1 MFEATEGGLD
11 SIQETTQELPESSSQ
26 ETATPTAQDVFDLDS
41 AEKFKFGGR
50 EWTPK
55 ELTSSVMMNADYTRK
70 TQELSKERKY
80 YDNLDADLKTLQG
93 NPALIDQFK
102 QIYPEKFHRYLEFIQ
117 VANRGG
123 QASSRQQAGVDPQF
137 MSRLEQVENRF
148 REQEIGAIEAQL
160 DAKFTV
166 LSKKYPFADEEAVIA
181 RAERLL
187 ESKPKG
193 EKKLTDSE
201 LEQLWKQVDSRGQE
215 LAKKHWGQKAQQQ
228 KEMNARGKDVASG
241 GWTPGQAPRRP
252 RTIREASDL
261 ARRELGLA

>member
-1 MFEATEGGLD
+1 MFEATEGGLE
-11 SIQETTQELPESSSQ
+11 SVQETTQELPESQSQ
-26 ETATPTAQDVFDLDS
+26 DTSTPTAQEIFDLETV
-41 AEKFKFGGR
+41 EKFKFGGK
-50 EWTPK
+50 EWTQK

-102 QIYPEKFHRYLEFIQ
+102 QIYPEKFHRYLDFIQ
-117 VANRGG
+117 VANRENK
-123 QASSRQQAGVDPQF
+123 SRQQAGMDPQF
-137 MSRLEQVENRF
+137 MSRLEQVESRF
-148 REQEIGAIEAQL
+148 REQEINAIEAQL

-193 EKKLTDSE
+193 EKALSDSE

-215 LAKKHWGQKAQQQ
+215 LAKKHWGQRAQQQ
-228 KEMNARGKDVASG
+228 KEMNARGKDVAAG
-241 GWTPGQAPRRP
+241 GGTPGQAPRRP